1 MFHVLN
7 CEVKIGNKTFGR
19 VNEVTIVEDLEKIGT
34 EATIKVPMTAVLSRQ
49 GKYITEVETTKAIQV
64 GERVTIK
71 LGYDGDLTTEFEGY
85 VRNIQTG
92 MPLSIQ
98 CEDGLYVLKRKNL
111 KKAFRTTTLKALL
124 LYILE
129 DTGITL
135 AQEPP
140 TIVFEKFYLRDVSAA
155 AALEELKK
163 QYGLT
168 ITTVSLNKLFV
179 GLYAPTDN
187 VVKKYEFGENVI
199 DNSLEFV
206 DEKDVKLEIKAI
218 HVKKDNTKIEKV
230 VGQKGGEKR
239 TLYFY
244 NLPNGSDLE
253 TVALEEIKKYR
264 YTGFKG
270 SMNTFLIPK
279 IHAGNVADINDPQ
292 FKERRGR
299 YLVKK
304 MELTFGT
311 GGGRCKVTV
320 GLKVSI

>member
-1 MFHVLN
+1 MYVLN
-7 CEVKIGNKTFGR
+7 CEIKIGDNTFRR

-34 EATIKVPMTAVLSRQ
+34 EATIRVPMTAVLSRQ
-49 GKYITEVETTKAIQV
+49 GKYITEVETTKAIKV

-71 LGYDGDLTTEFEGY
+71 CGYDGDLTTEFEGY

-111 KKAFRTTTLKALL
+111 KKAFRSTTLKALL

-279 IHAGNVADINDPQ
+279 IHAGNVVDINDPQ

-304 MELTFGT
+304 MELTFGM
-311 GGGRCKVTV
+311 GGGRRKVTV
-320 GLKVSI
+320 GLKIT